1 MENSNN
7 NKNGLQDIKNEW
19 SIFFKKKDS
28 ELNDI
33 RNFLKRGT
41 GHFKVYEL
49 YNQFKALKAYKNSK
63 ISYEAF
69 ELHLLKLNKKIIRA
83 LREDC
88 YQYIAVNGAESYPKY
103 IREKEFVSRK
113 FWKNI
118 CKTVPVIP
126 VVPTTVALPTPNPP
140 LHPVKLKA
148 AEPPI
153 NTVEDPP
160 VVPSLNEDCFQY
172 IRKNGVDSYQNYI
185 REKKFIPK
193 RFWNKICKEKLSDNP
208 DIPNIEDDYYKLLPL
223 DWVKMS
229 FSDRIEFTK
238 KVQHPDFLKYIFKL
252 DSKLEGYLKKIRHNP
267 TDLKLYVNI
276 FTIPS
281 ETYSEEAKSLLKL
294 FVDALNMTGRARL
307 QFVQCTKPDIIEIR
321 EVK

>member
-1 MENSNN
+1 M
-7 NKNGLQDIKNEW
+7 
-19 SIFFKKKDS
+19 
-28 ELNDI
+28 ELNDV

-49 YNQFKALKAYKNSK
+49 YNQFKALKAHKNSK

-69 ELHLLKLNKKIIRA
+69 ELILLKLNKKIIQA

-118 CKTVPVIP
+118 CKTVPITP
-126 VVPTTVALPTPNPP
+126 VVPTIDPIPTPLP
-140 LHPVKLKA
+140 LRPIIVEK
-148 AEPPI
+148 EPPI

-160 VVPSLNEDCFQY
+160 VVPSLYEDYYQY
-172 IRKNGVDSYQNYI
+172 IRKNGVDSYLKYI
-185 REKKFIPK
+185 TEKKFVPK
-193 RFWNKICKEKLSDNP
+193 RFWNKICKAFLESSDNP
-208 DIPNIEDDYYKLLPL
+208 EIPNIEDDFYKLLPL
-223 DWVKMS
+223 DWVKMP
-229 FSDRIEFTK
+229 FSDRIEFAK

-252 DSKLEGYLKKIRHNP
+252 DPKLEGYLKKIRHNP
-267 TDLKLYVNI
+267 IDFKLYVNI

>member
-1 MENSNN
+1 VE
-7 NKNGLQDIKNEW
+7 
-19 SIFFKKKDS
+19 
-28 ELNDI
+28 
-33 RNFLKRGT
+33 
-41 GHFKVYEL
+41 
-49 YNQFKALKAYKNSK
+49 
-63 ISYEAF
+63 
-69 ELHLLKLNKKIIRA
+69 
-83 LREDC
+83 
-88 YQYIAVNGAESYPKY
+88 
-103 IREKEFVSRK
+103 
-113 FWKNI
+113 
-118 CKTVPVIP
+118 
-126 VVPTTVALPTPNPP
+126 
-140 LHPVKLKA
+140 KLKA
-148 AEPPI
+148 AEEPPI

-160 VVPSLNEDCFQY
+160 VVPSLYD
-172 IRKNGVDSYQNYI
+172 
-185 REKKFIPK
+185 
-193 RFWNKICKEKLSDNP
+193 

-229 FSDRIEFTK
+229 FSDRIEFAK